1 MKRRE
6 LKLSASLPLL
16 VDNAEVFIRIA
27 TTKSV
32 GYNRDATEKKDA
44 LWVTDGSEAQPY
56 DQVQQLWD
64 K

>member
-1 MKRRE
+1 MRVRR
-6 LKLSASLPLL
+6 LPPLV

-27 TTKSV
+27 TAKSV
-32 GYNRDATEKKDA
+32 RYNPDATKKDA
-44 LWVTDGSEAQPY
+44 LWVTDGSEARPY